1 MMKRVDA
8 TETSGAPA
16 AEGGGAPIPQA
27 AQKSA
32 RPATSASRPR
42 ARGSRKRAILAL
54 VAAVGVSFAAYKGYQ
69 WATHG
74 RFLVATDDAYVRA
87 DTATLAAKVSGHL
100 ARVPVNDHAMVK
112 AGDLL
117 AVIDD
122 GDYRLAVAAAE
133 DKAQTQAATVAR
145 IGAQAEAQ
153 KAMVAQAEA
162 QLAGVRAEA
171 LRAALDFDRA
181 QKLKE
186 ATFATQQRVD
196 TAQAD
201 RDRTAAAVETARA
214 AVLAAKANLAVIEA
228 QGVEAT
234 RVGAELKTALDKAR
248 RDLSFTEIRAPFDGV
263 VGNKAAQP
271 GQFVQPGAR
280 LMALVP
286 LDSVYVEANFKETQI
301 GKLRPG
307 QKATLSVDAF
317 GERTYEGV
325 VESLSPA
332 SGAQFSLLPP
342 ENATGNF
349 TKIVQRVPVRLR
361 VSREAAREGLL
372 RPGLSVVVDVDTK
385 TTPAAAPGLAAR

>member
-32 RPATSASRPR
+32 RAATSASRPR

-228 QGVEAT
+228 QGLEAT